1 MKRNNEAS
9 GPRQWAGLLKW
20 NESEQNARFVR
31 EETTI
36 GHLKHT
42 RRLAEAACSE
52 SVCGRFSW
60 QCDARITFSEY
71 AQNSFRQKF
80 FPMDSLLRVPL
91 AHTKL
96 TTFETC
102 QSSRSAARRFR
113 KASDETGRSLFR
125 THKARTFEDLR
136 SSLKKPFQE
145 RVAGENL
152 HPKFKF
158 RFFFVYNVYKQRW
171 KRMRVGQCLP
181 ELIKRKTLH
190 CSARTAAVQRPPLT
204 RLSAA

>member
-96 TTFETC
+96 AH
-102 QSSRSAARRFR
+102 SKPANRLVR
-113 KASDETGRSLFR
+113 
-125 THKARTFEDLR
+125 LR
-136 SSLKKPFQE
+136 GVFAK
-145 RVAGENL
+145 
-152 HPKFKF
+152 HP
-158 RFFFVYNVYKQRW
+158 
-171 KRMRVGQCLP
+171 MRLAEVSF
-181 ELIKRKTLH
+181 ELIKLALSRIFEALWRSLSKKELQERICIQNLNFDSFLCTM
-190 CSARTAAVQRPPLT
+190 CTNSARRECVWANVY
-204 RLSAA
+204 LS